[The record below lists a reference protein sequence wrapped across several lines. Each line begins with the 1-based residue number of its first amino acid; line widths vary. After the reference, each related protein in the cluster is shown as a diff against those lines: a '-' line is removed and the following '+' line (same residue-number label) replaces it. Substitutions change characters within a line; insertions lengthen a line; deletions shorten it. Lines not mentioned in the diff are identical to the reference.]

1 MLAIKLDMLYRG
13 LSVEEARTR
22 FSAIS
27 VLVPPPVVEVVRRRR
42 VITKTDSVLSKKQ

>member
-27 VLVPPPVVEVVRRRR
+27 VSVPPPVVKVVRRR
-42 VITKTDSVLSKKQ
+42 VITKTETAPPKKQ

>member
-27 VLVPPPVVEVVRRRR
+27 IPVPPPVVEVVRRRR
-42 VITKTDSVLSKKQ
+42 VITKTETAPPKKQ